1 MKKIIA
7 FLLLANIIWLNSC
20 SLVLKSA
27 NTVVSEVLEHAN
39 ENDSKLTRSELMN
52 YEYEW
57 EQTAKQ
63 LMPKLITAINE
74 EDREAIKSMFAANA
88 LEKAGDIDE
97 DIDHLF
103 KYVHGKIDMPK
114 IEDINGFTGSTS
126 LKYGSVTKNGYRYY
140 VNVKTDLDWE
150 YVISFWIVNSYND
163 DSHNVGVHRISV
175 NIKDYHVEYGS
186 SSGYPWSDYYSAGLY
201 ISKNDIL
208 TGNLLP
214 EFKYVYQ
221 TDHLYKYYLDELF
234 AEAGLTEEE
243 KKASI
248 VHQFDADLN
257 EDGYDEKLVVLRSA
271 VHTTEAG
278 QTFQILKYDESSNT
292 YIAIAEQPLLLE
304 DLVTMLRIG
313 EIYITGEKTGEYMNV
328 YYRCGDM
335 SGVFKYDEA
344 LGRYVFTE

>member
-1 MKKIIA
+1 MKKIIT
-7 FLLLANIIWLNSC
+7 FLLLANIIWLSSC

-27 NTVVSEVLEHAN
+27 NTVVSHVLEHAN
-39 ENDSKLTRSELMN
+39 ENDSKLTRSELMS

-74 EDREAIKSMFAANA
+74 EDREAIKSMFAPNA

-103 KYVHGKIDMPK
+103 KYVRGKIYMPEDEQIHVFSGGTSIRLGK
-114 IEDINGFTGSTS
+114 IIKDGNDFA
-126 LKYGSVTKNGYRYY
+126 VR
-140 VNVKTDLDWE
+140 VQTDLDWGYSIDYW
-150 YVISFWIVNSYND
+150 YVNTYD
-163 DSHNVGVHRISV
+163 EDPDNVGVHMIFV
-175 NIKDYHVEYGS
+175 NINDGNIDYVY
-186 SSGYPWSDYYSAGLY
+186 SSGYPWDSTYSPG
-201 ISKNDIL
+201 ISIPKNDIL

-214 EFKYVYQ
+214 EFKYVYKD
-221 TDHLYKYYLDELF
+221 DHLYKYYLEELF

-304 DLVTMLRIG
+304 DLETMLRIG

-335 SGVFKYDEA
+335 SGVFKYDET
-344 LGRYVFTE
+344 LQKYVFES

>member
-1 MKKIIA
+1 MKKIIT

-27 NTVVSEVLEHAN
+27 NTVVSEVLEHAK

-74 EDREAIKSMFAANA
+74 EDREAIKSMFAATA

-97 DIDHLF
+97 DIDNIF
-103 KYVHGKIDMPK
+103 KYVHGKIDIPEDDQIGVSSGGTS
-114 IEDINGFTGSTS
+114 IEMG
-126 LKYGSVTKNGYRYY
+126 KVTKNGNAVR
-140 VNVKTDLDWE
+140 VSVKTDLDWNYSIDYW
-150 YVISFWIVNSYND
+150 YVNTYND
-163 DSHNVGVHRISV
+163 NLNNVGVHMISV
-175 NIKDYHVEYGS
+175 NIIDSTIDYGC
-186 SSGYPWSDYYSAGLY
+186 SSGYPWDSTYSPG
-201 ISKNDIL
+201 ISIPKNDIL

-214 EFKYVYQ
+214 EFKYVYKE
-221 TDHLYKYYLDELF
+221 DHLYKYYLEELF

-304 DLVTMLRIG
+304 DLETMLRIG

-335 SGVFKYDEA
+335 SGVFKYDET
-344 LGRYVFTE
+344 LQKYVFES